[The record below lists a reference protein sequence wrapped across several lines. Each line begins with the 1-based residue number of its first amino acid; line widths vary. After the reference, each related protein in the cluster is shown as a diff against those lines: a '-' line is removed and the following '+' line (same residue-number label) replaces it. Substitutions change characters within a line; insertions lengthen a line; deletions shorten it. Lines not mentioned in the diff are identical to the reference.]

1 MFPETIIDKIL
12 ETNSGFYV
20 IIAHYV
26 KSLTSVF
33 LRVFAS
39 IKEIFILPGRL
50 GTRILFY
57 EVETLS

>member
-1 MFPETIIDKIL
+1 MFPETVIDKIL

-26 KSLTSVF
+26 KSLISVF

-39 IKEIFILPGRL
+39 IKKIFILPGRL

-57 EVETLS
+57 